1 MFALMGV
8 EPYVRVY
15 GCGTLCLK
23 REIGI
28 YMNTYRVGVIAD
40 THVPESL
47 PALPGEIARLFQGVD
62 LILHAGDVTGEEVL
76 DELRLIAPV
85 VAVQGNHDRLD
96 LPGSIVI
103 EIGSK
108 RIGLIHGSRPKWKEL
123 PSIVSNEVFDGKPFW
138 WGGFQ
143 RQVLRT
149 FPDVDAIIFGH
160 FHRPYVARRQNVL
173 LFNPGAVYQ
182 LTAKQAKAE
191 LARPQPLLRRAYLL
205 NARRRLPIAPSVGL
219 LTIED
224 GTIKADILPLTKYT

>member
-1 MFALMGV
+1 MD
-8 EPYVRVY
+8 
-15 GCGTLCLK
+15 
-23 REIGI
+23 
-28 YMNTYRVGVIAD
+28 TYRVGVIAD

-62 LILHAGDVTGEEVL
+62 LILHAGDVTSEAVL
-76 DELRLIAPV
+76 DELRHIAPV
-85 VAVQGNHDRLD
+85 VAVKGNHDRLD
-96 LPGSIVI
+96 LPRSTVV

-108 RIGLIHGSRPKWKEL
+108 RVGLIHGNRPMWQAW
-123 PSIVSNEVFDGKPFW
+123 PSIVSNEVFNGKPFW

-143 RQVLRT
+143 RQVLRA

-182 LTAKQAKAE
+182 LTAEQAKAE
-191 LARPQPLLRRAYLL
+191 LARPQTLLRRAYLL
-205 NARRRLPIAPSVGL
+205 NACRRLPIAPSAGL

-224 GTIKADILPLTKYT
+224 GTIKAGIFPLTKYT